1 MNKPFATPFIGLAA
15 TLLALSLPSAALAQA
30 TPKVLKKVP
39 MDFPGEAVRRGVDKG
54 VLKTRITVDGE
65 GAVTAVD
72 VVDVQ
77 PGKAKILNE
86 SVIAAVGKWRFEGS
100 GKPNTFEMQVV
111 LTAD

>member
-1 MNKPFATPFIGLAA
+1 MTKRFTTTFVGLAA
-15 TLLALSLPSAALAQA
+15 TLLALCVPSAVLAQA
-30 TPKVLKKVP
+30 APKVLKKVP
-39 MDFPGEAVRRGVDKG
+39 MEFPGEAVRRGVDKG
-54 VLKTRITVDGE
+54 VLKTRVTVDGE

-77 PGKAKILNE
+77 PSKAKILNE

-100 GKPNTFEMQVV
+100 GKPSTFDMQLV